1 MDPTE
6 NKAEAA
12 SALAARAYPLVAL
25 AFSTIFVLTVATS
38 IWVYYSQSPAVD
50 FASFWAAG
58 HLTITG
64 QPALAYDIQAHRAAE
79 MSVAHMGGLM
89 PFPYPPPFL
98 FVVSAIGFHPFWLA
112 YLAWIGGTA
121 AIYLLA
127 TKRFLSPRFA
137 FAHPAALMNAAIGQ
151 NGLLTTGMFAFGASV
166 VARQPYLGG
175 AVLGL
180 LVIKPQLGVLLP
192 IALLADRNWR
202 AIVGG
207 AASSLLLLGAAALV
221 FGPDS
226 YRGFLAI
233 TGDYTS
239 YMSNSRWNWGELA
252 SLFAFARYFGVPQS
266 AALAIQGVAALAAAV
281 ITWRSWSTKA
291 DERVAVLAAATLLVP
306 PYLFTY
312 DSLLLV
318 LPLAFLLRERTHPW
332 RAAVLWL
339 LLLAPIL
346 AYFDVYPG
354 PNTVPIAAM
363 LSLWWLAG
371 PKASPAPA
379 PVAAQ

>member
-6 NKAEAA
+6 NKSEPA
-12 SALAARAYPLVAL
+12 SGLAARAYPLVAL

-38 IWVYYSQSPAVD
+38 VWVYYSQSPAVD

-58 HLTITG
+58 HLAITG
-64 QPALAYDIQAHRAAE
+64 QPALAYDIQAHRAVE
-79 MSVAHMGGLM
+79 MTVAHMGGLM

-98 FVVSAIGFHPFWLA
+98 FMVSAIGFHPFWLA
-112 YLAWIGGTA
+112 YLAWIVGTA
-121 AIYLLA
+121 ALYLLA
-127 TKRFLSPRFA
+127 TKRFLPPRYA

-151 NGLLTTGMFAFGASV
+151 NGLLTTAIFACGASI
-166 VARQPYLGG
+166 VASQPYVGG

-192 IALLADRNWR
+192 IALVADRNWR
-202 AIVGG
+202 AIGAA
-207 AASSLLLLGAAALV
+207 AASSLLLLGAAAVV

-226 YRGFLAI
+226 YRGFFAI
-233 TGDYTS
+233 TGEYTG
-239 YMSNSRWNWGELA
+239 YMAGSRWNWAELA
-252 SLFAFARYFGVPQS
+252 SLFAFLRYFGVPQS
-266 AALAIQGVAALAAAV
+266 VALTIQGVAALAAAAL
-281 ITWRSWSTKA
+281 TWRSWSTKA
-291 DERVAVLAAATLLVP
+291 EERVAVLAAATLLVP

-318 LPLAFLLRERTHPW
+318 LPLAFLLRDGRHPW
-332 RAAVLWL
+332 RVAILWL

-346 AYFDVYPG
+346 AYFDLYPG
-354 PNTVPIAAM
+354 PNTIPIAAI

-371 PKASPAPA
+371 PKAAPVPA
-379 PVAAQ
+379 PVAA

>member
-6 NKAEAA
+6 NKAEPA
-12 SALAARAYPLVAL
+12 SSLATRAYPLVAL

-38 IWVYYSQSPAVD
+38 VWVYYSQSPAVD

-58 HLTITG
+58 HLAITG
-64 QPALAYDIQAHRAAE
+64 QPALAYDIQAHRAVE
-79 MSVAHMGGLM
+79 MTVAHMGGLM

-98 FVVSAIGFHPFWLA
+98 FFVSAIGFHPFWLA

-121 AIYLLA
+121 ALYLLA
-127 TKRFLSPRFA
+127 VRRFLAPRYA

-151 NGLLTTGMFAFGASV
+151 NGLLTTAIFAFGASA
-166 VARQPYLGG
+166 VATQPYLGG

-180 LVIKPQLGVLLP
+180 LIIKPQLGVLLP

-202 AIVGG
+202 GIAGA
-207 AASSLLLLGAAALV
+207 AASSLLLLGAAAVV

-226 YRGFLAI
+226 YRGFLAV
-233 TGDYTS
+233 TGNYAG
-239 YMSNSRWNWGELA
+239 YMANSRWNWGELA
-252 SLFAFARYFGVPQS
+252 SLFAFLRYFGVPQP
-266 AALAIQGVAALAAAV
+266 AALATQGIAALVAAV
-281 ITWRSWSTKA
+281 VTWRSWSAKA
-291 DERVAVLAAATLLVP
+291 EHRVAVLAAATLLVP

-318 LPLAFLLRERTHPW
+318 LPLAVLLRDHRRRW
-332 RAAVLWL
+332 RVAILWL

-346 AYFDVYPG
+346 AYFDLYPG
-354 PNTVPIAAM
+354 PNTIPIAAM

-371 PKASPAPA
+371 PKASAVAA
-379 PVAAQ
+379 PVAA